1 VAKVESV
8 IFARNIFLLPST
20 WGLLCWESEWG
31 KDKGNASRSSF
42 LL

>member
-8 IFARNIFLLPST
+8 IFARNILLLPST
-20 WGLLCWESEWG
+20 WGLLGWESEWG